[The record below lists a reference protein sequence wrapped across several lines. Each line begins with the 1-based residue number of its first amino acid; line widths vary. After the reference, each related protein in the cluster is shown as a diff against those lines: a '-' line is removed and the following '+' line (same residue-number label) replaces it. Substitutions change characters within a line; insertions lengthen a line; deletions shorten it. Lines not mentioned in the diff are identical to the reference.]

1 MTYED
6 EFIRVINKPDQ
17 FYPEVW
23 NRQIEMI
30 QIGTRFFGLF
40 PIYKTV
46 YSEWKKD
53 SNEPR

>member
-23 NRQIEMI
+23 TRQIEMV
-30 QIGTRFFGLF
+30 QIGARFFGLF
-40 PIYKTV
+40 PVYKTV

-53 SNEPR
+53 SNETR